1 MVLKNKI
8 FLAIA
13 CACLLGV
20 FVYGNVTSAPKAS
33 RDTIAVKLAVD
44 ALKVNL
50 KNPVEGIDTNILS
63 MAEKIV
69 DNATSGVTVKLI
81 AVKNPQIS
89 SNGDITYGEND
100 VTGRVTFQL
109 NKNRSK
115 LKQVFTIT
123 VPKKIEAVDPNIAD
137 VQAGKDAL
145 TNLVLEVGEEDNV
158 INIVQQK
165 VDEVV
170 SGVEVS
176 ILQSENSQVA
186 LDGEVTSLVNQEVIG
201 NVTFKLAKGNIIDF
215 VTGGVTVKPGLEL
228 GFDPVVGGYNVKS
241 YGAVG
246 NGVIDDTIAI
256 NNTISYVNSIG
267 GGVVYLPPGIY
278 KVSCD
283 GSYIAINMKSDVTL
297 LSSPETEVVLTENN
311 YTSYSL
317 IRMIGINN
325 AKVIGGTFIG
335 DKDIHT
341 GTTGEWGHIVSVQG
355 SNNIEIKDATL
366 SKGWGDG
373 IYIGST
379 ASQNYCDQ
387 VILEK
392 VVCDSNRRNGLSIV
406 SGKNITLVDSV
417 FSNNN
422 GTLPK
427 AGICVEPNTDAEFAQ
442 NIQMKNCQ
450 AYGNGTWGI
459 HLALSNIEAQTVN
472 NHSIKVINCKMYNN
486 GLTGEYGSSQANGAV
501 KPYEYYNDT
510 HINVSVIDD
519 DVPLVTN
526 PVNMV
531 TNSKPNSTT
540 GYTVSQGCTGSV
552 ANGEYSMTLTGADAR
567 VIYDTGQ
574 SVTAG
579 DKLLVRAKF
588 KDPSGGCQFFQW
600 WPGINNSSF
609 SQYNVS
615 YYPEQNYWYT
625 QMAIITAP
633 STGTFSLSMRFY
645 YPSYSGKIAKFKDLE
660 VINLTSHYGAGNE
673 IHNGQIENAFPTPI
687 TPDYIEGYNVLNYGA
702 KGDGVNDD
710 TVAIN
715 NLITTVS
722 NAGGGIIYVPSGNY
736 LIDTSGYSGILMKS
750 NVDLILHDNA
760 TLVEKDSSQYNT
772 AVVRFRGIENASITG
787 GKIYG
792 KRRFHVGDSNE
803 WAHGIA
809 IQGSNLIDVKGVY
822 IYDCWGDGICLA
834 DNPSG
839 LSYSSNVTIDG
850 VTCDN
855 NCRQGLSVTSGLR
868 STIIKNSIFS
878 NSHHD
883 TSLSGPNDGI
893 DIEPNDPLKAP
904 YLELTIDNCQFINNG
919 MVGLPATLGGY
930 GISCA
935 FGRSYW
941 HSDAWNIV
949 VRNCT
954 GYGNTNGLTSAW
966 CGYRNNVTIIDS
978 NFNKT
983 PLTSYTNMFS
993 NPTFSPDI
1001 TGWTL
1006 SGATFNSSASG
1017 VATVTP
1023 TGNTVYLRQTVAN
1036 SITGH
1041 KYYYSMDV
1049 KATASTLATI
1059 KPSVSTGTIF
1069 PGGHADGA
1077 AGALAGRGTNY
1088 WFKVGGITKCTAGG
1102 TNTCTTTVTYSAFSG
1117 TLQFRNPRC
1126 IDLTA
1131 LFGSGNEPSDAECYE
1146 LFF

>member
-8 FLAIA
+8 IA

-20 FVYGNVTSAPKAS
+20 FVYGNATSAPKAS
-33 RDTIAVKLAVD
+33 RDTSAVQLAVD

-158 INIVQQK
+158 ITLVQQK
-165 VDEVV
+165 VDAVV
-170 SGVEVS
+170 SGVEVT
-176 ILQSENSQVA
+176 ILQSENSQVS
-186 LDGEVTSLVNQEVIG
+186 LDGEVTCLVGQEVIG
-201 NVTFKLAKGNIIDF
+201 NVTFKLTKGDIIDF
-215 VTGGVTVKPGLEL
+215 VLGGVTVKPGLEL

-246 NGVIDDTIAI
+246 NGVIDDT
-256 NNTISYVNSIG
+256 
-267 GGVVYLPPGIY
+267 
-278 KVSCD
+278 
-283 GSYIAINMKSDVTL
+283 
-297 LSSPETEVVLTENN
+297 
-311 YTSYSL
+311 
-317 IRMIGINN
+317 
-325 AKVIGGTFIG
+325 
-335 DKDIHT
+335 
-341 GTTGEWGHIVSVQG
+341 
-355 SNNIEIKDATL
+355 
-366 SKGWGDG
+366 
-373 IYIGST
+373 
-379 ASQNYCDQ
+379 
-387 VILEK
+387 
-392 VVCDSNRRNGLSIV
+392 
-406 SGKNITLVDSV
+406 
-417 FSNNN
+417 
-422 GTLPK
+422 
-427 AGICVEPNTDAEFAQ
+427 
-442 NIQMKNCQ
+442 
-450 AYGNGTWGI
+450 
-459 HLALSNIEAQTVN
+459 
-472 NHSIKVINCKMYNN
+472 
-486 GLTGEYGSSQANGAV
+486 
-501 KPYEYYNDT
+501 
-510 HINVSVIDD
+510 
-519 DVPLVTN
+519 
-526 PVNMV
+526 
-531 TNSKPNSTT
+531 
-540 GYTVSQGCTGSV
+540 
-552 ANGEYSMTLTGADAR
+552 
-567 VIYDTGQ
+567 
-574 SVTAG
+574 
-579 DKLLVRAKF
+579 
-588 KDPSGGCQFFQW
+588 
-600 WPGINNSSF
+600 
-609 SQYNVS
+609 
-615 YYPEQNYWYT
+615 
-625 QMAIITAP
+625 
-633 STGTFSLSMRFY
+633 
-645 YPSYSGKIAKFKDLE
+645 
-660 VINLTSHYGAGNE
+660 
-673 IHNGQIENAFPTPI
+673 
-687 TPDYIEGYNVLNYGA
+687 
-702 KGDGVNDD
+702 
-710 TVAIN
+710 VAIN

-736 LIDTSGYSGILMKS
+736 LINTSGYSGILMKS

-803 WAHGIA
+803 WDHGIA

-919 MVGLPATLGGY
+919 RVGLPATLGGY

-949 VRNCT
+949 IKNCT